1 MIINNNN
8 NNNQDRNNKPR
19 SKKRQFEASNTKTAK
34 EKRINQALH
43 KILWADEAEWRVN
56 KNVGK

>member
-1 MIINNNN
+1 MIIINNN
-8 NNNQDRNNKPR
+8 QDPNNKPR

-43 KILWADEAEWRVN
+43 RILWADEAEWRVN